1 MREVVEQIVNALSL
15 GSIYALV
22 ALGLAILFSIMGLV
36 NFAHSEIIT
45 LAGFAMYALVVFG
58 IPFPFLLAPLSA
70 ILVGALVA
78 YLMERIAFRPV
89 RNSSETT
96 MMLTS
101 FGLSIIILSLLQT
114 LISTRVRALPPPDW
128 LGRSVRVLSAQFSLL
143 NIATILMTATA
154 LLVLT
159 LVLRRTTL
167 GRAMRA
173 AAEDFDATR
182 LMGIKADSVILAAF
196 LISGV
201 LAALACISIVG
212 RRATVDSMMGQSV
225 LLMSFVATVIGGFGR
240 LGGAVVGGFLL
251 GGIEVA
257 LRATLPPSMTGLTQG
272 FVFVVVAI
280 VISIRPNGLFG
291 AASASRV

>member
-1 MREVVEQIVNALSL
+1 VREVVEQVVNALSL
-15 GSIYALV
+15 GSTYALV

-45 LAGFAMYALVVFG
+45 LAGFAMYAFVVFG
-58 IPFPFLLAPLSA
+58 IPFPFLLAPLGA
-70 ILVGALVA
+70 ILVGALAA
-78 YLMERIAFRPV
+78 YVMERVAFRPV

-128 LGRSVRVLSAQFSLL
+128 LGGSVEVLSVRLGLL
-143 NIATILMTATA
+143 NMVTIAMTAAA

-159 LVLRRTTL
+159 FVLRRTTL

-196 LISGV
+196 VISGV
-201 LAALACISIVG
+201 LAGLACLSIVG
-212 RRATVDSMMGQSV
+212 RRATVDSNLGQSV

-240 LGGAVVGGFLL
+240 LGGAVLGGFLL

-257 LRATLPPSMTGLTQG
+257 LRATLPPSLTGLTPG
-272 FVFVVVAI
+272 FVFVVVA
-280 VISIRPNGLFG
+280 VLISVKPNGLFG
-291 AASASRV
+291 AGSASRV